1 MSFQI
6 ISSQTSSKRARLNS
20 HSIYKSLNEL
30 DDIKIFM
37 QFHIFAVWDFMSLLK
52 KLQQLLTCTQTP
64 WIAPVNRIAA
74 RLINEIVLEEE
85 SDLGPDGQ
93 YISHFDLYLEAM
105 KPLNASSMIFN
116 NFIQQLQSG
125 MNVFDA
131 IDKIPHQSIR
141 NFLNFT
147 FKLIETGE
155 THRIAAAFTFGRE
168 DIIPDMFMKIIKE
181 TNENS
186 VESAPLRYY
195 LQRHIELDGGHHG
208 PLSEKLIDSLCKND
222 SSKIKEAVD
231 TANEAIQLRIELWSF
246 IEEQLK
252 IQQSEKSVA
261 AID

>member
-6 ISSQTSSKRARLNS
+6 ISSQTSSKRAQLNS
-20 HSIYKSLNEL
+20 HNIYSALREL
-30 DDIKIFM
+30 DDIKTFM
-37 QFHIFAVWDFMSLLK
+37 QYHIFAVWDFMSLLK
-52 KLQQLLTCTQTP
+52 KLQQRLTCTQTP
-64 WIAPVNRIAA
+64 WIAPENRTAA

-93 YISHFDLYLEAM
+93 FNSHFDLYLEAM

-116 NFIQQLQSG
+116 SFMQQLVSG
-125 MNVFDA
+125 VNIFDA
-131 IDKIPHQSIR
+131 IEEIPHQSIR

-147 FKLIETGE
+147 FNLIETNE

-168 DIIPDMFMKIIKE
+168 DIIPDMFMNIIKE

-186 VESAPLRYY
+186 KESAPLRYY

-231 TANEAIQLRIELWSF
+231 TANEAIQLRIDLWSF

-252 IQQSEKSVA
+252 INQSQRSKA
-261 AID
+261 AIV